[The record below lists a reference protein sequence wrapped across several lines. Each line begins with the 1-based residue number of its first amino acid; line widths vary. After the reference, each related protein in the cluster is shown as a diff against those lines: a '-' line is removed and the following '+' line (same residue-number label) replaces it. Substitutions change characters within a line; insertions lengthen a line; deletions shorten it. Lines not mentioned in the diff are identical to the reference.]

1 VRQYPLTAL
10 ILARHATRKIM
21 MKAWLTLIK
30 APDSR
35 ARSVSKALTWRVTAT
50 LTTAIIAFIITGEI
64 GTAVAIGGV
73 EFFMKFI
80 IYYVHERLWLKV
92 R

>member
-1 VRQYPLTAL
+1 MIQHW
-10 ILARHATRKIM
+10 IDS
-21 MKAWLTLIK
+21 IK
-30 APDSR
+30 DVDSR

-50 LTTAIIAFIITGEI
+50 LTTAVIAFFITGEL
-64 GTAVAIGGV
+64 GTAVAIGSI